1 MTSENSSITVF
12 NKYITFGNPDSN
24 PTLLLHAN
32 AYTPYMYEEFISHLG
47 LTHVIAPMH
56 RPLWDPKVQQLKDW
70 SVFMEDLIRFMDEH
84 QLSHV
89 NAIGHSLGAVAILK
103 ASVLRPDLFNKIVL
117 IDPVLL
123 PEDKVRWV
131 RYLPYKLKVRLRPI
145 IKIASL
151 RKNHWASRA
160 DAHAHLS
167 HKTVFKRL
175 KSSVFDTYIEKG
187 LIHDDEKGGFKLAF
201 PREWEAMIYA
211 SPENIWKFIFHS
223 RADISIIKAE
233 HSDVISHE
241 TWSKLEK
248 LPPNFKRI
256 EMKGVAHLIPF
267 EKPSELA
274 QLINDMQLI

>member
-1 MTSENSSITVF
+1 MRKI
-12 NKYITFGNPDSN
+12 
-24 PTLLLHAN
+24 
-32 AYTPYMYEEFISHLG
+32 
-47 LTHVIAPMH
+47 
-56 RPLWDPKVQQLKDW
+56 
-70 SVFMEDLIRFMDEH
+70 
-84 QLSHV
+84 

-117 IDPVLL
+117 IDPVML

-131 RYLPYKLKVRLRPI
+131 RYLPFKLKVRLRPI

-167 HKTVFKRL
+167 QKSVFKRL
-175 KSSVFDTYIEKG
+175 KPSIFDTYIEKG
-187 LIHDDEKGGFKLAF
+187 LVHDDEKGGFKLAF

-223 RADISIIKAE
+223 KANISIIKAE

-241 TWSKLEK
+241 TWTKLEK
-248 LPPNFKRI
+248 LPLNFTRI
-256 EMKGVAHLIPF
+256 EMKKVAHLIPF

-274 QLINDMQLI
+274 HLINDMQLI